1 MDEFEKKE
9 AENEPKTGAPA
20 QEEPPTLPN
29 DFFAQ
34 LLNLPPCK
42 SKGFCNN
49 CGRCER

>member
-1 MDEFEKKE
+1 MEKLEKREMEKRPE
-9 AENEPKTGAPA
+9 AGAA
-20 QEEPPTLPN
+20 ARGEPPSLPS
-29 DFFAQ
+29 DFFVQ